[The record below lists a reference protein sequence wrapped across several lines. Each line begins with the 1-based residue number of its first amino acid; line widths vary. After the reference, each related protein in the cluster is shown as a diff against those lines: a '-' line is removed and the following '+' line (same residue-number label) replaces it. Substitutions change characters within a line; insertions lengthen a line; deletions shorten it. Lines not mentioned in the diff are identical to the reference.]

1 MKLNIVIL
9 ITAFCVIAGYSG
21 AQGMSAGSSSA
32 PYNEGA
38 VWDITMVKTKPG
50 LDDEYL
56 KSIAQTFKGRDR
68 RIKETGHCH
77 GLQSPDR
84 RCG

>member
-1 MKLNIVIL
+1 MKLRLLIL
-9 ITAFCVIAGYSG
+9 ITAFCIIAGHSG
-21 AQGMSAGSSSA
+21 AQSGA
-32 PYNEGA
+32 PYTEGP
-38 VWDITMVKTKPG
+38 VWDSTMVKTKPG